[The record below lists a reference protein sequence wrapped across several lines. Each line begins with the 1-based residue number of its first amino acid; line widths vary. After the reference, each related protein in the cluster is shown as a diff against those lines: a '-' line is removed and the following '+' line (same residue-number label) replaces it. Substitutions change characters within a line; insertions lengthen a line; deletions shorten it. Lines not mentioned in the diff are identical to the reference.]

1 LLAQKN
7 FRIFHKKDEE
17 TLVQEKEKQEWIP
30 TNPDYDPN
38 QPMQVGGQAV
48 IEGVMMRAPGSVA
61 TAVRRANGQVIVQ
74 HQQYKSVT
82 EKHTWLN
89 IPVVRGAIGLIDM
102 MYLGIKT
109 LNFSAEIAMLD
120 VEAERAK
127 EKNNVK
133 GNGSEKKTK
142 SQSNIALVG
151 TLIFALTLGIGIF
164 FIVPLY
170 LTTKVFAIEQTA
182 VTFNLIA
189 GAIRITILL
198 LYLAG
203 ISLMKDV
210 QQLFRYHGAEHKSV
224 FAFELKALLVPD
236 SVKIY
241 SRFHPRCGTSFLL
254 IVAFVAILSFSLLDA
269 LLLRL
274 LGTLT
279 LPVRLL
285 THLPFIPIVGGL
297 AYEII
302 KFSAKHSTTWWGRII
317 IAPGLLLQKITT
329 KEPDTAQIEVALI
342 ALRCALGQEDP
353 SKYVLQPVS
362 DSVNIITMS

>member
-1 LLAQKN
+1 MQN
-7 FRIFHKKDEE
+7 
-17 TLVQEKEKQEWIP
+17 QENKEWIP

-38 QPMQVGGQAV
+38 KPMQVGGQAV

-61 TAVRRANGQVIVQ
+61 TAVRRANGQIVVQ
-74 HQQYKSVT
+74 YQKYKSVT
-82 EKHTWLN
+82 EKNKWLN
-89 IPVVRGAIGLIDM
+89 VPILRGAVGLIDM

-120 VEAERAK
+120 VETK
-127 EKNNVK
+127 EIKSIDK
-133 GNGSEKKTK
+133 SDGNIAVNKTK
-142 SQSNIALVG
+142 TQSKL
-151 TLIFALTLGIGIF
+151 TLIATLVFALALGIGIF
-164 FIVPLY
+164 FIIPLY

-182 VTFNLIA
+182 VTFNLMA

-198 LYLAG
+198 LYMAG

-224 FAFELKALLVPD
+224 FAYELKGALVPD
-236 SVKIY
+236 YVIKY

-269 LLLRL
+269 LLLTFL
-274 LGTLT
+274 ASIT
-279 LPVRLL
+279 LPIRLL

-302 KFSAKHSTTWWGRII
+302 KFSAKHGTTWWGKII
-317 IAPGLLLQKITT
+317 IAPGLWLQHITT
-329 KEPDTAQIEVALI
+329 KEPTESQIEIALVALK
-342 ALRCALGQEDP
+342 CALGEEDP
-353 SKYVLQPVS
+353 AKYILQPNPVIVS
-362 DSVNIITMS
+362 SKSLSGKA